1 MNNCEGNCNTCSTEC
16 THRCPVCKGNTEKV
30 SNETVK
36 SMLVDKSLVLT
47 GDTYICLNRKCEVV
61 YFDDKLAYLKED
73 VKYPI
78 WFKENISDM
87 IVCYCR
93 NITLQDIIETVK
105 QHKIFTKEEIIEKLG
120 KNDLKVDCLHN
131 NPMGKDCD
139 QLFINA
145 IIYAKGE
152 K

>member
-1 MNNCEGNCNTCSTEC
+1 MNNCEGNCTVCSTEC
-16 THRCPVCKGNTEKV
+16 IHRCPVCKGNATKV
-30 SNETVK
+30 ENETVK
-36 SMLVDKSLVLT
+36 SLLIDKKLVLS

-73 VKYPI
+73 ICKPV
-78 WFKENISDM
+78 WFKENVADM

-93 NITLQDIIETVK
+93 NISLQDVISTVK
-105 QHKIFTKEEIIEKLG
+105 EKKVYTKDEIIYCLG
-120 KNDLKVDCLHN
+120 KDKKTVDCLHN

-145 IIYAKGE
+145 IEYAKGE